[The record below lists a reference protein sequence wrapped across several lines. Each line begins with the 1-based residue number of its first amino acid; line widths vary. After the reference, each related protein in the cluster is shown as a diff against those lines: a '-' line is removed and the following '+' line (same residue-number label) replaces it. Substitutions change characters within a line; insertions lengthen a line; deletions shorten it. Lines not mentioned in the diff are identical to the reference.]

1 MEQNDTNMKMIAGF
15 LAGVLFA
22 GGGVYLLTSKSQPAG
37 QVKAAVTQ
45 ESPVSL
51 AVSEPVAQS
60 VAHETHEPPV
70 MAMKSTEPTRIKS
83 MPIGHQQHSPVVEKR
98 LMAKA
103 DETRMKSDSTPLAPI
118 SSTQQAAPAQTQP
131 PPAPSYPQSSSQPPP
146 VEVEHPRPVPKPRE
160 PAMVTIPAGTL
171 VPVRLN
177 EAISSE
183 KKVTNDPFTAV
194 LSEQLVVNG
203 FVLAERGARAE
214 GRLVDVTRAGKVKG
228 VAHLALELTSFISSD
243 GQRVKVQTAMYEKDG
258 PSSVKKDVGKVAV
271 GAGVGAILGGIFGGG
286 KGAAI
291 GAGAGG
297 GAAEGGVLLTRGEPA
312 VLPVETRIS
321 FRITD
326 PVTLTEKLN

>member
-1 MEQNDTNMKMIAGF
+1 MEQTDSNMKIIAGF

-22 GGGVYLLTSKSQPAG
+22 GGGVYMLTSKPQPSEPA
-37 QVKAAVTQ
+37 KA
-45 ESPVSL
+45 PVS
-51 AVSEPVAQS
+51 AAEPVASEPVAQS
-60 VAHETHEPPV
+60 VTHETHEPPAA
-70 MAMKSTEPTRIKS
+70 AMKSTEPSKLKS
-83 MPIGHQQHSPVVEKR
+83 MPSGHQLHSPTAEKN
-98 LMAKA
+98 LMATM
-103 DETRMKSDSTPLAPI
+103 DEPRMKRESTP
-118 SSTQQAAPAQTQP
+118 AAPVTPVSQQPKQVQMQP
-131 PPAPSYPQSSSQPPP
+131 PPPPAYSQAASQAP
-146 VEVEHPRPVPKPRE
+146 VEAENPKPAPKPRE
-160 PAMVTIPAGTL
+160 AATVTIPAGTL

-194 LSEQLVVNG
+194 LAEQLVVHG
-203 FVLAERGARAE
+203 FVIAERGARAE

-228 VAHLALELTSFISSD
+228 VAHLALELTSFVSSD

-258 PSSVKKDVGKVAV
+258 SSSVKKDAGKVAV

>member
-1 MEQNDTNMKMIAGF
+1 MEQTDSNMKIIAGF

-22 GGGVYLLTSKSQPAG
+22 GGGVYMLTSKPQPVEPA
-37 QVKAAVTQ
+37 KAPVTAQ
-45 ESPVSL
+45 APESPV
-51 AVSEPVAQS
+51 VTEPVAQS
-60 VAHETHEPPV
+60 VAHETHEPPAA
-70 MAMKSTEPTRIKS
+70 AMKSAEPSKLKS
-83 MPIGHQQHSPVVEKR
+83 MPTGHQLHSPAAEKR
-98 LMAKA
+98 LMAKI
-103 DETRMKSDSTPLAPI
+103 DEPRMKPDSTPMTPVTPA
-118 SSTQQAAPAQTQP
+118 SQQPAQVQMQP
-131 PPAPSYPQSSSQPPP
+131 PPPPAYSQAASQAP
-146 VEVEHPRPVPKPRE
+146 VEVEHPKPAPKPRE
-160 PAMVTIPAGTL
+160 AATVTIPAGTL

-194 LSEQLVVNG
+194 LSEQLVVHG
-203 FVLAERGARAE
+203 FVIAERGARAE

-228 VAHLALELTSFISSD
+228 VAHLALELTSFVSSD
-243 GQRVKVQTAMYEKDG
+243 GQRVKVQTALYEKDG
-258 PSSVKKDVGKVAV
+258 PSSVKKDAAKVAV

-297 GAAEGGVLLTRGEPA
+297 GAAEGGVLLTRGDPA